1 MKPITYYASAGSK
14 ELSFCYSLF
23 VLVCLEEICGY
34 SWSWSL
40 DHMIIIH
47 DYPILIIQTSYPSH
61 ETLWVAVFIRAE
73 ENVDG
78 SGFGTES
85 GGPLPHGEH
94 KG

>member
-1 MKPITYYASAGSK
+1 
-14 ELSFCYSLF
+14 
-23 VLVCLEEICGY
+23 
-34 SWSWSL
+34 
-40 DHMIIIH
+40 MIIIH
-47 DYPILIIQTSYPSH
+47 DYPVLIIQTSYPSH
-61 ETLWVAVFIRAE
+61 ETLWVAVFIGAE